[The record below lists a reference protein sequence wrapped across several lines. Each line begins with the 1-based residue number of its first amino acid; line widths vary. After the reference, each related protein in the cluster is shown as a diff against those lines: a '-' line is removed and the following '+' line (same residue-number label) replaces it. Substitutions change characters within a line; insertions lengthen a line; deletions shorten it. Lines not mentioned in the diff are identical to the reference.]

1 MEIDFSKINLEYLM
15 YVRDLAREDIEVI
28 AALLGIPSK
37 LARILADVRPEE
49 MVRIV
54 EIKIPLLIPRHEPWW
69 WQRLFEAIREGR
81 TDELKAIIEHASLMS
96 APTVKRD

>member
-96 APTVKRD
+96 VPTVKRD

>member
-1 MEIDFSKINLEYLM
+1 MDIDFSKINLEYLM
-15 YVRDLAREDIEVI
+15 HVRDLAREDIEVM
-28 AALLGIPSK
+28 AVLLGIPSK

>member
-1 MEIDFSKINLEYLM
+1 MDIDFSKINLEYLV
-15 YVRDLAREDIEVI
+15 YVRDLAKEDIEVM
-28 AALLGIPSK
+28 ALLLGIPED
-37 LARILADVRPEE
+37 LARILAAVKPEE
-49 MVRIV
+49 MVRVI

-96 APTVKRD
+96 APPVKRD

>member
-15 YVRDLAREDIEVI
+15 YVRDLAREDIEVM
-28 AALLGIPSK
+28 AVLLGIPNQ
-37 LARILADVRPEE
+37 LARILAEVRPEE
-49 MVRIV
+49 LVRVV

-81 TDELKAIIEHASLMS
+81 TDELKAIIEHASLLS
-96 APTVKRD
+96 APTAKRD